1 MTFIFI
7 IAALLLI
14 GGVIALIV
22 GATNAKA
29 RAAIGGGVIAIVL
42 GIFGAGISTVYS
54 QDVGEA
60 KVIIGFDKTV
70 KDVDITPGWDFKA
83 PWDSTEDFDI
93 RNQPSTHSLY
103 GESDK
108 KDGNEI
114 TTQDANGVTANYDV
128 EVRYSIV
135 SDKERIEGIYDNYKS
150 QEEFKNRLIISD
162 IRSVVRSVPN
172 NFSTIEVLTKRG
184 EIESGILDG
193 LKQRWEKEGVQ
204 VESVALQEIRY
215 PEDVQA
221 RLKDA
226 QNASTDQEK
235 AKIALETAKI
245 NEQQKV
251 VVAQAEADSTLVKAK
266 AEAESNRIIAESLSP
281 EVLQNRKLD
290 TMEKIGAGGNLII
303 TDGDGSALLN
313 IPAPAAKPA
322 E

>member
-1 MTFIFI
+1 MTFLFV
-7 IAALLLI
+7 IAVLFLL
-14 GGVIALIV
+14 GGVIALVI
-22 GATNAKA
+22 GATSAKA
-29 RAAIGGGVIAIVL
+29 RAAIGGGLIAIVL
-42 GIFGAGISTVYS
+42 GVIGAGISTVYT
-54 QDVGEA
+54 QDIGEA
-60 KVIIGFDKTV
+60 KVLIGFDKTV
-70 KDVDITPGWDFKA
+70 KETDLTPGWALKA
-83 PWDSTEDFDI
+83 PWDSAVTFDI
-93 RNQPSTHSLY
+93 RNQQAIHSQF
-103 GESDK
+103 GEDNA
-108 KDGNEI
+108 GTFI
-114 TTQDANGVTANYDV
+114 TTQDKNGVSADYDV
-128 EVRYSIV
+128 AVRYSV
-135 SDKERIEGIYDNYKS
+135 RGEKVEDIYNEYRS
-150 QEEFKNRLIISD
+150 QDEFEARLIDQD
-162 IRSVVRSVPN
+162 IRAVVRAVPN
-172 NFSTIEVLTKRG
+172 TFTTIDVLTKRG
-184 EIESGILDG
+184 DIEKGILEG

-251 VVAQAEADSTLVKAK
+251 VIAQAEADSTLVKAK